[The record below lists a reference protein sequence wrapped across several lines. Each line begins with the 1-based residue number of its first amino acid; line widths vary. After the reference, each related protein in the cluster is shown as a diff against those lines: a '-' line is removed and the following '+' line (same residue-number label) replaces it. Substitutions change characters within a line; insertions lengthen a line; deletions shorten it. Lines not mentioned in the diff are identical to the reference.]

1 MLLAMNTPAILL
13 VAATRVEAGAFG
25 NDTLL
30 GRSLQQPQHQSLL
43 PVITYANQDPLAVA

>member
-25 NDTLL
+25 SDTLL

-43 PVITYANQDPLAVA
+43 AVIT